1 MHVALTSPLTA
12 GAADPSV
19 LRKIGALFRRTWVR
33 CGILALA
40 GFAVHFPSLQGQL
53 IWDDQYLAHD
63 NPFIKS
69 PLLVLENFRHYLFL
83 DSFSSH
89 YRPVQNI
96 SYIVDYLIWNNDP
109 YGFHLSSILW
119 HVASGVLL
127 FLLLEKLLAGLL
139 ENSGAPVSRRSV
151 FAGAAF
157 CVALLWTVH
166 PVHSAAVD
174 YISGR
179 ADSLAF
185 FFACGAWLL
194 YLRAQEASRPLV
206 RATLF
211 FLAGIGLLLALC
223 SRETALLWLLIFLLN
238 LFVFGK
244 KMALR
249 NKCLVA
255 IACLCVVGSYAGLRQ
270 LAERR
275 AHASPAM
282 GWPAPVRATLM
293 LRALGDYGRLLS
305 WPTKLHME
313 RTVFDPDSLQSNTGW
328 RKEITVEYLS
338 IGGLLMATL
347 LLIGACRKGLAR
359 RVRAFGAVWFF
370 LAFLPISNLF
380 DLNATVAEHWLY
392 LPSVG
397 FLIFA
402 AGCCLDFPRS
412 LFRFVA
418 PLACLAALALG
429 ARSFIRSTDW
439 VDEETFYRR
448 TLAAGG
454 TSIRVA
460 LNLGQVYSLQGR
472 YAEAE
477 ALYRRILKISPDYL
491 IARTNLGDVLVH
503 QGKMEEANA
512 LFAGAN
518 QASEKARKEDPRTWI
533 AALNVA
539 HMRYKE
545 HDLEGAL
552 AVVTKARR
560 DYPGIWDL
568 VSYESELTRKLL
580 GAQAALPLMREFA
593 DSHWWHAGAFIA
605 LGRLWAEHGDA
616 EKAEAALRHAS
627 WLDIHDAESLNLIV
641 GMKVRQNRLDA
652 ACETQRRAVARQPD
666 QPRQY
671 LLLSDVLEKMGRHD
685 EAKAALAQV
694 ELLQA
699 LAKSPSSKIVA
710 N

>member
-1 MHVALTSPLTA
+1 MHAALTATPAS
-12 GAADPSV
+12 GAVDRPV
-19 LRKIGALFRRTWVR
+19 LRKIGALLQRTWVR
-33 CGILALA
+33 CVVLALL

-63 NPFIKS
+63 NPLIKS

-96 SYIVDYLIWNNDP
+96 SYIVDYLFWNNDL
-109 YGFHLSSILW
+109 YGFHLSNILW
-119 HVASGVLL
+119 HVGSAILL

-139 ENSGAPVSRRSV
+139 VNSGSAICRRSI

-157 CVALLWTVH
+157 CVALLWAVH

-185 FFACGAWLL
+185 FFSCGGWLL
-194 YLRAQEASRPLV
+194 YLRAQTASRRLI
-206 RATLF
+206 RAALF
-211 FLAGIGLLLALC
+211 FLAGAGLLLALC
-223 SRETALLWLLIFLLN
+223 SRESALLWCLIFLLH
-238 LFVFGK
+238 LFAFEK
-244 KMALR
+244 KLALR
-249 NKCLVA
+249 SKCLVA
-255 IACLCVVGSYAGLRQ
+255 IACLCVAGMYAGLRQ
-270 LAERR
+270 LPERQ
-275 AHASPAM
+275 AHASPAK
-282 GWPAPVRATLM
+282 GWSAPVRTTLIF
-293 LRALGDYGRLLS
+293 RALGDYARLLN

-313 RTVFDPDSLQSNTGW
+313 RSVFDPDSLQSNAGW
-328 RKEITVEYLS
+328 REEIKVEYLS
-338 IGGLLMATL
+338 IGGLLVAAV
-347 LLIGACRKGLAR
+347 LLIGAWRKGLAR
-359 RVRAFGAVWFF
+359 PVRAFGAAWFI
-370 LAFLPISNLF
+370 LAFLPVSNLF

-402 AGCCLDFPRS
+402 TGCCLDAPRR
-412 LFRFVA
+412 LFRFVT

-429 ARSFIRSTDW
+429 ARSFMRSTDW
-439 VDEETFYRR
+439 VNEETFYRR

-460 LNLGQVYSLQGR
+460 LNLGQVHSSRGE

-477 ALYRRILKISPDYL
+477 ALYRRILKISPDYPM
-491 IARTNLGDVLVH
+491 ARTNLGDALVH

-512 LFAGAN
+512 LFAAAN
-518 QASEKARKEDPRTWI
+518 QAAERARKEYPRTWI
-533 AALNVA
+533 AGLNVA

-552 AVVTKARR
+552 AVMTKTRA

-568 VSYESELTRKLL
+568 VSYEAELTRRMR
-580 GAQAALPLMREFA
+580 GAKAALPLIHEFA
-593 DSHWWHAGAFIA
+593 DSHWWHAGAFMA
-605 LGRLWAEHGDA
+605 LGRLWGEQGNA

-627 WLDIHDAESLNLIV
+627 WLDIHDAESLNLIAE
-641 GMKVRQNRLDA
+641 MNVRQNRLDA
-652 ACETQRRAVARQPD
+652 ACETQRRAIARQPD

-671 LLLSDVLEKMGRHD
+671 LLLSDILEKMGRHD
-685 EAKAALAQV
+685 EAQAALTQV
-694 ELLQA
+694 QVLQA
-699 LAKSPSSKIVA
+699 LAGKVVV

>member
-1 MHVALTSPLTA
+1 V
-12 GAADPSV
+12 
-19 LRKIGALFRRTWVR
+19 
-33 CGILALA
+33 GI
-40 GFAVHFPSLQGQL
+40 AVHFPSLQGQL

-63 NPFIKS
+63 NPLIKS
-69 PLLVLENFRHYLFL
+69 PLLVLENFRHYLFI

-96 SYIVDYLIWNNDP
+96 SYIVDYLIWNTDP
-109 YGFHLSSILW
+109 YGFHLSNILW

-127 FLLLEKLLAGLL
+127 FLLLERLLGGLL
-139 ENSGAPVSRRSV
+139 ENSGAALGRRTI

-157 CVALLWTVH
+157 CVALLWIVH

-185 FFACGAWLL
+185 FFSCGAWLL
-194 YLRAQEASRPLV
+194 YLRARTASRRPV
-206 RATLF
+206 RAGLF
-211 FLAGIGLLLALC
+211 FLAGLGLLLALC
-223 SRETALLWLLIFLLN
+223 SRESALLWLIVFLLH
-238 LFVFGK
+238 LFAFEK

-249 NKCLVA
+249 SKCLVA
-255 IACLCVVGSYAGLRQ
+255 IACLCVLGSYVALRP

-275 AHASPAM
+275 AHAGSAM
-282 GWPAPVRATLM
+282 DWSAPVRATLIF
-293 LRALGDYGRLLS
+293 RALGDYGRLLS

-313 RTVFDPDSLQSNTGW
+313 RTVFDPDSLQSNSGW
-328 RKEITVEYLS
+328 RNEIGVEYLS
-338 IGGLLMATL
+338 IGGLLVAAVL
-347 LLIGACRKGLAR
+347 LGGACRKGLAR
-359 RVRAFGAVWFF
+359 PVRAFGAAWFF

-402 AGCCLDFPRS
+402 TGCCLEVPRR
-412 LFRFVA
+412 LFRFLA
-418 PLACLAALALG
+418 PLVCLAALALG
-429 ARSFIRSTDW
+429 ARSFVRSTDW

-454 TSIRVA
+454 SSIRIA
-460 LNLGQVYSLQGR
+460 LNLGQICSLRGD
-472 YAEAE
+472 YAQAE

-491 IARTNLGDVLVH
+491 IARTNLGDALVR
-503 QGKMEEANA
+503 QGKIEEANA
-512 LFAGAN
+512 LFARATRVAEQERN
-518 QASEKARKEDPRTWI
+518 ETPRSWI
-533 AALNVA
+533 AALNLA

-545 HDLEGAL
+545 HDLEAAL
-552 AVVTKARR
+552 AVTTKALA
-560 DYPGIWDL
+560 DYPATWEL
-568 VSYESELTRKLL
+568 VSYKAELVRRLC
-580 GAQAALPLMREFA
+580 GAQEALPLMREFA
-593 DSHWWHAGAFIA
+593 DSHWWHAGAFLA
-605 LGRLWAEHGDA
+605 LGRLWAEQGDT
-616 EKAEAALRHAS
+616 EKAESALRHAS

-652 ACETQRRAVARQPD
+652 ACQMQRRAVARQPD

-671 LLLSDVLEKMGRHD
+671 LLLSDILEKMGRHD

-694 ELLQA
+694 QLLQS
-699 LAKSPSSKIVA
+699 LAKTPADKIVA

>member
-1 MHVALTSPLTA
+1 MEAALTYSATS
-12 GAADPSV
+12 GAADKSV
-19 LRKIGALFRRTWVR
+19 LPKIGTVLRRTVG
-33 CGILALA
+33 CLVLALL
-40 GFAVHFPSLQGQL
+40 GFAVHIPALQGQL

-63 NPFIKS
+63 NPLIKS

-119 HVASGVLL
+119 HVASAILL

-139 ENSGAPVSRRSV
+139 ENGGAAVRRRSI
-151 FAGAAF
+151 FTGAAF
-157 CVALLWTVH
+157 CVALLWVVH

-185 FFACGAWLL
+185 FFSCGGWLL
-194 YLRAQEASRPLV
+194 YLRAQAASRRLV
-206 RATLF
+206 RGTLF
-211 FLAGIGLLLALC
+211 FLTGLGLLLALC
-223 SRETALLWLLIFLLN
+223 SRETGFLWLLVFLLH
-238 LFVFGK
+238 LSAFEK
-244 KMALR
+244 KRALR
-249 NKCLVA
+249 SKCLVA

-270 LAERR
+270 LAGRR

-282 GWPAPVRATLM
+282 GWSAPVRATLIF
-293 LRALGDYGRLLS
+293 RALGDYGRLLS
-305 WPTKLHME
+305 CPTNLHME
-313 RTVFDPDSLQSNTGW
+313 RTVFDPDSLRSNTGW
-328 RKEITVEYLS
+328 REEIKVEYLS
-338 IGGLLMATL
+338 IGGLLMATI

-359 RVRAFGAVWFF
+359 PVRAFGAVWFF
-370 LAFLPISNLF
+370 LAFLPVSNLF

-402 AGCCLDFPRS
+402 TGCCLELPRN

-418 PLACLAALALG
+418 LLACLAALALG

-460 LNLGQVYSLQGR
+460 LNLGQVYSLRGQ
-472 YAEAE
+472 YAQAE
-477 ALYRRILKISPDYL
+477 VLYRRILKISPDYFV
-491 IARTNLGDVLVH
+491 ARTNLGDALVH
-503 QGKMEEANA
+503 QGRMEEANA
-512 LFAGAN
+512 LFAAAN
-518 QASEKARKEDPRTWI
+518 EAGERGRNEDPRTWI

-545 HDLEGAL
+545 HDLERAL
-552 AVVTKARR
+552 AVATKGRA

-568 VSYESELTRKLL
+568 VSYEAELTRKLR
-580 GAQAALPLMREFA
+580 GAPAALPLIREFA
-593 DSHWWHAGAFIA
+593 DSHWWHAGAFMA
-605 LGRLWAEHGDA
+605 LGRLWGEQGDA

-627 WLDIHDAESLNLIV
+627 WLDIHDAESLNLIAA
-641 GMKVRQNRLDA
+641 MDVRQDRLDA
-652 ACETQRRAVARQPD
+652 ACKTQRRAVARQPD

-671 LLLSDVLEKMGRHD
+671 LLLSDILEKMGRHD
-685 EAKAALAQV
+685 EAQAALAQV
-694 ELLQA
+694 QLLQA
-699 LAKSPSSKIVA
+699 LAKSQTGKVVV